1 MTDKTPNSNSS
12 NTSSPDANP
21 APNPAANST
30 PKAAA
35 KPLDGVRILAVEQM
49 QALPYATQLL
59 ARLGADVVKVEHPKY
74 GESGRSSQP
83 YMTDPQGRQ
92 VGATFLRNNLS
103 KRSIGIDIKHPQG
116 RQLLLELAPRFD
128 VFAENFKA
136 GTLAKMGL
144 DYQSVAKAHPQVIYL
159 SVSGFGNLGESPY
172 QSWPAYAG
180 VAEAMSGL
188 YSWSTPRN
196 TPPTVS
202 PLGALGDT
210 GSAVFGVIG
219 VLAALRH
226 RDAHGAG
233 QHVDISMLD
242 CMVALADVQL
252 QYESMGVVRDPESR
266 GALILTSFK
275 AKDGYFMIQVGR
287 EHQWEKMC
295 EIINKQEW
303 LTDPR
308 FETRAGWGEHQE
320 DVIRP
325 AIEAWAADKTKAE
338 VSAMFA
344 EAGVAAGPCN
354 WPDEVMQDPHVQAHN
369 MIAKMERTDDTPEP
383 VVTPG
388 NPVKLSAVPEQPDT
402 RVPWLGEHTDN
413 LLQTELNLT
422 QTQLDEMRTDG
433 IIG

>member
-1 MTDKTPNSNSS
+1 MLVGET
-12 NTSSPDANP
+12 ANEE
-21 APNPAANST
+21 AQNFG
-30 PKAAA
+30 

-49 QALPYATQLL
+49 QALPFGTQLL
-59 ARLGADVVKVEHPKY
+59 SRLGADVVKVEHPKF

-83 YMTDPQGRQ
+83 YMSDPQGRQ

-103 KRSIGIDIKHPQG
+103 KRSIGIDIKHPRG
-116 RQLLLELAPRFD
+116 RDLLLQLAPHFD

-136 GTLAKMGL
+136 GALAKLGL
-144 DYQSVAKAHPQVIYL
+144 DYEAVSTAHPQVIYL

-172 QSWPAYAG
+172 QDWPAYAG
-180 VAEAMSGL
+180 VAESMSSL

-196 TPPTVS
+196 TAPTIS

-210 GSAVFGVIG
+210 GSAVFAVIG

-226 RDAHGAG
+226 RDISGIG

-275 AKDGYFMIQVGR
+275 AKDGWFMIQVGR
-287 EHQWEKMC
+287 EHQWERLC
-295 EIINKQEW
+295 EIVQKPEW
-303 LTDPR
+303 LSDPR
-308 FETRAGWGEHQE
+308 FATRAGWGEHQE

-325 AIEAWAADKTKAE
+325 AVEAWAADKSKQE
-338 VSAMFA
+338 VCALFA

-354 WPDEVMQDPHVQAHN
+354 SPAEVMEDAHVMAHN
-369 MIAKMERTDDTPEP
+369 MVVEMPRTDDVANP

-388 NPVKLSAVPEQPDT
+388 NPVKLSKMTEGPDT
-402 RVPWLGEHTDN
+402 RVPWLGEHTDEV
-413 LLQTELNLT
+413 LTSELGLGEGE
-422 QTQLDEMRTDG
+422 LAELREEG
-433 IIG
+433 IVG

>member
-1 MTDKTPNSNSS
+1 MLVGET
-12 NTSSPDANP
+12 ANEQ
-21 APNPAANST
+21 AQNFG
-30 PKAAA
+30 
-35 KPLDGVRILAVEQM
+35 KPLDGVCILAVEQM
-49 QALPYATQLL
+49 QALPFGTQLL
-59 ARLGADVVKVEHPKY
+59 SRLGADVVKVEHPKF

-83 YMTDPQGRQ
+83 YMRDPQGRQ

-103 KRSIGIDIKHPQG
+103 KRSIGIDIKHPRG
-116 RQLLLELAPRFD
+116 RSLLLRLAPNFD

-136 GTLAKMGL
+136 GALAKLGL
-144 DYQSVAKAHPQVIYL
+144 DYEAVSAAHPQVIYL

-172 QSWPAYAG
+172 QEWPAYAG
-180 VAEAMSGL
+180 VAESMSSL

-196 TPPTVS
+196 TAPTIS

-210 GSAVFGVIG
+210 GSAVFAVIG

-226 RDAHGAG
+226 RDISGIG

-275 AKDGYFMIQVGR
+275 AADGWFMIQVGR
-287 EHQWEKMC
+287 EHQWERLC
-295 EIINKQEW
+295 EIVRKPEW
-303 LTDPR
+303 LNDPR
-308 FETRAGWGEHQE
+308 FATRAGWGEHQE

-325 AIEAWAADKTKAE
+325 AVEAWAADKSKQE
-338 VSAMFA
+338 VCTLFA

-354 WPDEVMQDPHVQAHN
+354 SPAEVMEDAHVKAHN
-369 MIAKMERTDDTPEP
+369 MIVEMPRTDDIPTP
-383 VVTPG
+383 VATPG
-388 NPVKLSAVPEQPDT
+388 NPVKLSKMTEGPDT
-402 RVPWLGEHTDN
+402 RVPWLGEHTDEV
-413 LLQTELNLT
+413 LTSELELKE
-422 QTQLDEMRTDG
+422 DELAELREEG

>member
-1 MTDKTPNSNSS
+1 MRVGET
-12 NTSSPDANP
+12 ANEQ
-21 APNPAANST
+21 AQNFG
-30 PKAAA
+30 

-49 QALPYATQLL
+49 QALPFGTQLL
-59 ARLGADVVKVEHPKY
+59 SRLGADVVKVEHPKF
-74 GESGRSSQP
+74 GESGRSSHP
-83 YMTDPQGRQ
+83 YMSDPQGRQ

-103 KRSIGIDIKHPQG
+103 KRSIGIDIKHPRG
-116 RQLLLELAPRFD
+116 RDLLLQLAPHFD

-136 GTLAKMGL
+136 GALAKLGL
-144 DYQSVAKAHPQVIYL
+144 DYEAVSAAHPKVIYL

-172 QSWPAYAG
+172 QNWPAYAG
-180 VAEAMSGL
+180 VAESMSSL

-196 TPPTVS
+196 TAPTIS

-210 GSAVFGVIG
+210 GSAVFAVIG

-226 RDAHGAG
+226 RDISGIG

-275 AKDGYFMIQVGR
+275 AEDGWFMIQVGR
-287 EHQWEKMC
+287 EHQWERLC
-295 EIINKQEW
+295 EIIRKPEW
-303 LTDPR
+303 LSDPR
-308 FETRAGWGEHQE
+308 FATRAGWGEHQE

-325 AIEAWAADKTKAE
+325 AVEAWAADKSKQE
-338 VSAMFA
+338 VCTLFA

-354 WPDEVMQDPHVQAHN
+354 SPAEVMQDAHVKAHN
-369 MIAKMERTDDTPEP
+369 MIVEMPRTDDIPTP
-383 VVTPG
+383 VATPG
-388 NPVKLSAVPEQPDT
+388 NPVKLSKMTEGPDT
-402 RVPWLGEHTDN
+402 RVPWLGEHTGEVLTSELGLKEDE
-413 LLQTELNLT
+413 LTELR
-422 QTQLDEMRTDG
+422 EEG

>member
-1 MTDKTPNSNSS
+1 MRVGET
-12 NTSSPDANP
+12 ANEQ
-21 APNPAANST
+21 AQNFG
-30 PKAAA
+30 

-49 QALPYATQLL
+49 QALPFGTQLL
-59 ARLGADVVKVEHPKY
+59 SRLGADVVKVEHPKF
-74 GESGRSSQP
+74 GESGRSSHP
-83 YMTDPQGRQ
+83 YMSDPQGRQ

-116 RQLLLELAPRFD
+116 RELLLHLAPRFD

-136 GTLAKMGL
+136 GALAKLGL
-144 DYQSVAKAHPQVIYL
+144 DYEAVSAAHPKVIYL

-172 QSWPAYAG
+172 QNWPAYAG
-180 VAEAMSGL
+180 VAESMSSL

-196 TPPTVS
+196 TAPAIS

-210 GSAVFGVIG
+210 GSAVFAVIG

-226 RDAHGAG
+226 RDISGIG

-275 AKDGYFMIQVGR
+275 AKDGWFMIQVGR
-287 EHQWEKMC
+287 EHQWERLC
-295 EIINKQEW
+295 EIVRKPEW
-303 LTDPR
+303 LSDPR
-308 FETRAGWGEHQE
+308 FATRAGWGEHQE

-325 AIEAWAADKTKAE
+325 AVEAWAADKSKQE
-338 VSAMFA
+338 VCTLFA

-354 WPDEVMQDPHVQAHN
+354 SPAEVMQDAHVKAHN
-369 MIAKMERTDDTPEP
+369 MIVEMPRTDDVPTP
-383 VVTPG
+383 VATPG
-388 NPVKLSAVPEQPDT
+388 NPVKLSKMTEGPDT
-402 RVPWLGEHTDN
+402 RVPWLGEHTN
-413 LLQTELNLT
+413 EVLTTELGLGDEE
-422 QTQLDEMRTDG
+422 LSEMRTEG

>member
-1 MTDKTPNSNSS
+1 MRVGET
-12 NTSSPDANP
+12 ANEQ
-21 APNPAANST
+21 AQNFG
-30 PKAAA
+30 

-49 QALPYATQLL
+49 QALPFGTQLL
-59 ARLGADVVKVEHPKY
+59 SRLGADVVKVEHPKF
-74 GESGRSSQP
+74 GESGRSSHP
-83 YMTDPQGRQ
+83 YMSDPQGRQ

-116 RQLLLELAPRFD
+116 RELLLHLAPRFD

-136 GTLAKMGL
+136 GALAKLGL
-144 DYQSVAKAHPQVIYL
+144 DYEAVSAAHPKVIYL

-172 QSWPAYAG
+172 QNWPAYAG
-180 VAEAMSGL
+180 VAESMSSL

-196 TPPTVS
+196 TAPAIS

-210 GSAVFGVIG
+210 GSAVFAVIG

-226 RDAHGAG
+226 RDISGIG

-275 AKDGYFMIQVGR
+275 AKDGWFMIQVGR
-287 EHQWEKMC
+287 EHQWERLC
-295 EIINKQEW
+295 EIVRKPEW
-303 LTDPR
+303 LSDPR
-308 FETRAGWGEHQE
+308 FATRAGWGEHQE

-325 AIEAWAADKTKAE
+325 AVEAWAADKSKQE
-338 VSAMFA
+338 VCTLFA

-354 WPDEVMQDPHVQAHN
+354 SPAEVMQDAHVKAHN
-369 MIAKMERTDDTPEP
+369 MIVEMPRTDDIPTP
-383 VVTPG
+383 VATPG
-388 NPVKLSAVPEQPDT
+388 NPVKLSKMTEGPDT
-402 RVPWLGEHTDN
+402 RVPWLGEHTN
-413 LLQTELNLT
+413 EVLTTELGLGDEE
-422 QTQLDEMRTDG
+422 LSEMRTEG

>member
-1 MTDKTPNSNSS
+1 MRVGET
-12 NTSSPDANP
+12 ANEQ
-21 APNPAANST
+21 AQNFG
-30 PKAAA
+30 

-49 QALPYATQLL
+49 QALPFGTQLL
-59 ARLGADVVKVEHPKY
+59 SRLGADVVKVEHPKF
-74 GESGRSSQP
+74 GESGRNSHP
-83 YMTDPQGRQ
+83 YMSDPQGRQ

-103 KRSIGIDIKHPQG
+103 KRSIGIDIKHPRG
-116 RQLLLELAPRFD
+116 RELLLSLAPRFD

-136 GTLAKMGL
+136 GALAKLGL
-144 DYQSVAKAHPQVIYL
+144 DYEAVSAAHPKVIYL

-172 QSWPAYAG
+172 QNWPAYAG
-180 VAEAMSGL
+180 VAESMSSL

-196 TPPTVS
+196 TAPAIS

-210 GSAVFGVIG
+210 GSAVFAVIG

-226 RDAHGAG
+226 RDISGIG

-275 AKDGYFMIQVGR
+275 AKDGWFMIQVGR
-287 EHQWEKMC
+287 EHQWERLC
-295 EIINKQEW
+295 EIVRKPEW
-303 LTDPR
+303 LSDHR
-308 FETRAGWGEHQE
+308 FATRAGWGEHQE

-325 AIEAWAADKTKAE
+325 AVEAWAADKSKQE
-338 VSAMFA
+338 VCTLFA

-354 WPDEVMQDPHVQAHN
+354 SPAEVMQDAHVKAHN
-369 MIAKMERTDDTPEP
+369 MIVEMPRTDDIPTP
-383 VVTPG
+383 VATPG
-388 NPVKLSAVPEQPDT
+388 NPVKLSKMTEGPDT
-402 RVPWLGEHTDN
+402 RVPWLGEHTDEV
-413 LLQTELNLT
+413 LTSELGLKE
-422 QTQLDEMRTDG
+422 DELAELKEEG

>member
-1 MTDKTPNSNSS
+1 MRVGET
-12 NTSSPDANP
+12 ANEQ
-21 APNPAANST
+21 AQNFG
-30 PKAAA
+30 

-49 QALPYATQLL
+49 QALPFGTQLL
-59 ARLGADVVKVEHPKY
+59 SRLGADVVKVEHPKF
-74 GESGRSSQP
+74 GESGRSSHP
-83 YMTDPQGRQ
+83 YMSDPQGRQ

-103 KRSIGIDIKHPQG
+103 KRSIGIDIKHPRG
-116 RQLLLELAPRFD
+116 RDLLLHLAPRFD

-136 GTLAKMGL
+136 GALAKLGL
-144 DYQSVAKAHPQVIYL
+144 DYEAVSAAHPKVIYL

-172 QSWPAYAG
+172 QNWPAYAG
-180 VAEAMSGL
+180 VAESMSSL

-196 TPPTVS
+196 TAPTIS

-210 GSAVFGVIG
+210 GSAVFAVIG

-226 RDAHGAG
+226 RDISGIG

-275 AKDGYFMIQVGR
+275 AKDGWFMIQVGR
-287 EHQWEKMC
+287 EHQWERLC
-295 EIINKQEW
+295 EIIRKPEW
-303 LTDPR
+303 LSDPR
-308 FETRAGWGEHQE
+308 FATRAGWGEHQE

-325 AIEAWAADKTKAE
+325 AVEAWAADKSKQE
-338 VSAMFA
+338 VCTLFA

-354 WPDEVMQDPHVQAHN
+354 SPAEVMQDAHVKAHN
-369 MIAKMERTDDTPEP
+369 MIVEMPRTDAIPTP
-383 VVTPG
+383 VATPG
-388 NPVKLSAVPEQPDT
+388 NPVKLSKMTEGPDT
-402 RVPWLGEHTDN
+402 RVPWLGEHTDEV
-413 LLQTELNLT
+413 LTTELGLKE
-422 QTQLDEMRTDG
+422 DELAELREEG

>member
-1 MTDKTPNSNSS
+1 MRVGET
-12 NTSSPDANP
+12 ANEQ
-21 APNPAANST
+21 AQNFG
-30 PKAAA
+30 

-49 QALPYATQLL
+49 QALPFGTQLL
-59 ARLGADVVKVEHPKY
+59 SRLGADVVKVEHPKF

-83 YMTDPQGRQ
+83 YMRDPQGRQ

-103 KRSIGIDIKHPQG
+103 KRSIGIDIKHPRG
-116 RQLLLELAPRFD
+116 RSLLLRLAPHFD

-136 GTLAKMGL
+136 GALAKLGL
-144 DYQSVAKAHPQVIYL
+144 DYEAVSAAHPLVVYL

-172 QSWPAYAG
+172 QDWPAYAG
-180 VAEAMSGL
+180 VAESMSSL

-196 TPPTVS
+196 TAPTIS

-210 GSAVFGVIG
+210 GSAVFAVIG

-226 RDAHGAG
+226 RDISGIG

-275 AKDGYFMIQVGR
+275 AKDGWFMIQVGR
-287 EHQWEKMC
+287 EHQWERLC
-295 EIINKQEW
+295 EIIQKPEW
-303 LTDPR
+303 LSDSR
-308 FETRAGWGEHQE
+308 FATRAGWGEHQE

-325 AIEAWAADKTKAE
+325 AVEAWAADKSKQE
-338 VSAMFA
+338 VCALFA

-354 WPDEVMQDPHVQAHN
+354 SPAEVMEDAHVKAHN
-369 MIAKMERTDDTPEP
+369 MIVEMPRTDDIPTP
-383 VVTPG
+383 VATPG
-388 NPVKLSAVPEQPDT
+388 NPVKLSKMTEGPDT
-402 RVPWLGEHTDN
+402 RVPWLGEHTDEV
-413 LLQTELNLT
+413 LTSELELKE
-422 QTQLDEMRTDG
+422 DELAELKEEG

>member
-1 MTDKTPNSNSS
+1 MRVGET
-12 NTSSPDANP
+12 ANEQ
-21 APNPAANST
+21 AQNFG
-30 PKAAA
+30 

-49 QALPYATQLL
+49 QALPFGTQLL
-59 ARLGADVVKVEHPKY
+59 SRLGADVVKVEHPKF

-83 YMTDPQGRQ
+83 YMRDPQGRQ

-103 KRSIGIDIKHPQG
+103 KRSIGIDIKHPRG
-116 RQLLLELAPRFD
+116 RSLLLRLAPNFD

-136 GTLAKMGL
+136 GALAKLGL
-144 DYQSVAKAHPQVIYL
+144 DYEAVSAAHPQVIYL

-172 QSWPAYAG
+172 QDWPAYAG
-180 VAEAMSGL
+180 VAESMSSL
-188 YSWSTPRN
+188 YSWSTPRK
-196 TPPTVS
+196 TAPTIS

-210 GSAVFGVIG
+210 GSAVFAVIG

-226 RDAHGAG
+226 RDISGIG

-275 AKDGYFMIQVGR
+275 AADGWFMIQVGR
-287 EHQWEKMC
+287 EHQWERLC
-295 EIINKQEW
+295 EIVQKPEW
-303 LTDPR
+303 LNDPR
-308 FETRAGWGEHQE
+308 FATRAGWGEHQE

-325 AIEAWAADKTKAE
+325 AVEAWAADKSKQE
-338 VSAMFA
+338 VCTLFA

-354 WPDEVMQDPHVQAHN
+354 SPAEVMEDAHVKAHN
-369 MIAKMERTDDTPEP
+369 MIVEMPRTDDIPTP
-383 VVTPG
+383 VATPG
-388 NPVKLSAVPEQPDT
+388 NPVKLSKMTEGPDT
-402 RVPWLGEHTDN
+402 RVPWLGEHTDEV
-413 LLQTELNLT
+413 LTSELELKE
-422 QTQLDEMRTDG
+422 DELAELREEG

>member
-1 MTDKTPNSNSS
+1 MRVGET
-12 NTSSPDANP
+12 ANEQ
-21 APNPAANST
+21 AQNFG
-30 PKAAA
+30 

-49 QALPYATQLL
+49 QALPFGTQLL
-59 ARLGADVVKVEHPKY
+59 SRLGADVVKVEHPKF
-74 GESGRSSQP
+74 GESGRSSHP
-83 YMTDPQGRQ
+83 YMSDPQGRQ

-103 KRSIGIDIKHPQG
+103 KRSIGIDIKHPRG
-116 RQLLLELAPRFD
+116 RDLLLHLAPRFD

-136 GTLAKMGL
+136 GALAKLGL
-144 DYQSVAKAHPQVIYL
+144 DYEAVSAAHPKVIYL

-172 QSWPAYAG
+172 QNWPAYAG
-180 VAEAMSGL
+180 VAESMSSL

-196 TPPTVS
+196 TAPTIS

-210 GSAVFGVIG
+210 GSAVFAVIG

-226 RDAHGAG
+226 RDISSIG

-275 AKDGYFMIQVGR
+275 AKDGWFMIQVGR
-287 EHQWEKMC
+287 EHQWERLC
-295 EIINKQEW
+295 EIVRKPEW
-303 LTDPR
+303 LSDPR
-308 FETRAGWGEHQE
+308 FATRAGWGEHQE

-325 AIEAWAADKTKAE
+325 AVEAWAADKSKQE
-338 VSAMFA
+338 VCTLFA

-354 WPDEVMQDPHVQAHN
+354 SPAEVMQDAHVKAHN
-369 MIAKMERTDDTPEP
+369 MIVEMPRTDDIPTP
-383 VVTPG
+383 VATPG
-388 NPVKLSAVPEQPDT
+388 NPVKLSKMTEGPDT
-402 RVPWLGEHTDN
+402 RVPWLGEHTDEI
-413 LLQTELNLT
+413 LTSELGLGDEE
-422 QTQLDEMRTDG
+422 LSEMRTEG

>member
-1 MTDKTPNSNSS
+1 MRVGET
-12 NTSSPDANP
+12 ANEQ
-21 APNPAANST
+21 AQNFG
-30 PKAAA
+30 

-49 QALPYATQLL
+49 QALPFGTQLL
-59 ARLGADVVKVEHPKY
+59 SRLGADVVKVEHPKF

-83 YMTDPQGRQ
+83 SMMDPQGRQ

-103 KRSIGIDIKHPQG
+103 KRSIGIDIKHPRG
-116 RQLLLELAPRFD
+116 RELLLSLAPRFD

-136 GTLAKMGL
+136 GALAKLGL
-144 DYQSVAKAHPQVIYL
+144 DYEAVSAAHPKVIYL

-172 QSWPAYAG
+172 QNWPAYAG
-180 VAEAMSGL
+180 VAESMSSL

-196 TPPTVS
+196 TAPTIS

-210 GSAVFGVIG
+210 GSAVFAVIG

-226 RDAHGAG
+226 RDISGIG

-275 AKDGYFMIQVGR
+275 AKDGWFMIQVGR
-287 EHQWEKMC
+287 EHQWERLC
-295 EIINKQEW
+295 EIIRKPEW
-303 LTDPR
+303 LSDPR
-308 FETRAGWGEHQE
+308 FATRAGWGEHQE

-325 AIEAWAADKTKAE
+325 AVEAWAADKSKQE
-338 VSAMFA
+338 VCTLFA

-354 WPDEVMQDPHVQAHN
+354 SPAEVMQDAHVKAHN
-369 MIAKMERTDDTPEP
+369 MIVEMPRTDDIPTP
-383 VVTPG
+383 VATPG
-388 NPVKLSAVPEQPDT
+388 NPVKLSKMTEGPDT
-402 RVPWLGEHTDN
+402 RVPWLGEHTNEVLTSELGLKEDE
-413 LLQTELNLT
+413 LTELR
-422 QTQLDEMRTDG
+422 EEE